1 MNMKKLT
8 IISLSIFLAAFIFT
22 SCQKDCKNC
31 RAVTKD
37 ASGTVIDDGSASE
50 YCDTALDE
58 KESAEPSTVGGN
70 TTTWVCE

>member
-1 MNMKKLT
+1 MKKLI
-8 IISLSIFLAAFIFT
+8 IISVSILLTAFIYT
-22 SCQKDCKNC
+22 ACTKDCKNC

-37 ASGTVIDDGSASE
+37 GSGTVIDNGTASE

-58 KESAEPSTVGGN
+58 KESAEPSTVGNN